1 MSEEFDVVILGTS
14 LKHCVLAGILSA
26 LNDKKVL
33 LIDRHGYYGGAG
45 PTLQLQQLF
54 KHFGKLDS
62 DISQYGNPCSWN
74 VDIAPKLL
82 MANGTLVSLLVKT
95 GVIKSLKFKTI
106 SSKFEC
112 RSGRLRRS
120 SDIEVDVQDLL
131 GNSLLTDDVISS
143 ESEEEVDG
151 DEKRRNDRRYSFTYM
166 YPYIYPLYGQE
177 GILRGFSSLCSD
189 KGGRVMLEQSCEDV
203 KLEENGEVTG
213 VYCGDRFIRC
223 KHVITDPAYFPEKVR
238 KVGQVVRAVCLLQAG
253 IPNID
258 NAKSCQIRIPRREY
272 GRKSDADIRIVLLS
286 SDHMVCADG
295 WHVATLSTTV
305 ETDNPEQE
313 LEPGFQL
320 LGSISEKFV
329 SVSDVYEPIE
339 DNGKGNIFICKSEDA
354 SHHCETIAHD
364 IIEIYERITGKVWK
378 DIIAEDCSLEL
389 SEMRQETDNGSDEIN
404 LLTDEG
410 NDY

>member
-14 LKHCVLAGILSA
+14 LKHCVLAGILSE

-33 LIDRHGYYGGAG
+33 MIDRHGYYGGAG

-54 KHFGKLDS
+54 KHFGNIYS

-120 SDIEVDVQDLL
+120 SDIEIDVQDLL
-131 GNSLLTDDVISS
+131 GNSLLTDGVISS
-143 ESEEEVDG
+143 DSGEEVDEG
-151 DEKRRNDRRYSFTYM
+151 ENNRRYSFTYM

-177 GILRGFSSLCSD
+177 GILRGFSNLCSD
-189 KGGRVMLEQSCEDV
+189 KGGRVMLGQSYEDV
-203 KLEENGEVTG
+203 KLGENGEVTG
-213 VYCGDRFIRC
+213 VYCSGRLIRC
-223 KHVITDPAYFPEKVR
+223 KHVIADPTYFPEIVR

-253 IPNID
+253 IPNTD

-295 WHVATLSTTV
+295 WHVAMLSTTV

-339 DNGKGNIFICKSEDA
+339 DNGKGNTFICKSEDA
-354 SHHCETIAHD
+354 SHHCDTIAHD
-364 IIEIYERITGKVWK
+364 IIEIYEGITGKVWV

-389 SEMRQETDNGSDEIN
+389 SETGD
-404 LLTDEG
+404 
-410 NDY
+410 